1 MAPWWSGYT
10 TVCKTVY
17 TGSNPVGVSNT
28 EPLTG
33 SFLIYKERR
42 KGMFE
47 NFNEPQNE
55 TNDVTWNTEQSW
67 SALDSWQEDYIME
80 NYAAKY
86 RATTAGDYDWQ
97 DGSFDEG
104 NMTFEEFDIYHDGTF
119 LTTVDSA
126 SDIEIEILHHFFDQV
141 CDQDLYNN
149 WGDDV

>member
-33 SFLIYKERR
+33 SFLIYKERK

-47 NFNEPQNE
+47 NFNELQNE
-55 TNDVTWNTEQSW
+55 MNDVPWNTEQSW
-67 SALDSWQEDYIME
+67 DALDDWQENYITE
-80 NYAAKY
+80 NYTTQY

-97 DGSFDEG
+97 DESFDE
-104 NMTFEEFDIYHDGTF
+104 NDMTFEEFDIYHDGRL
-119 LTTVDSA
+119 LTTVNYH
-126 SDIEIEILHHFFDQV
+126 SDIEIEILDHFFGHM

-149 WGDDV
+149 WRN